1 MRKLEQMGTLF
12 YFVKETFRS
21 LLAAKLM
28 TFISIITIGSSLFFM
43 SLIGLG
49 IYNINGLLK
58 QTEKQSDIA
67 VYLTDDFS
75 EDTTKISMLLAQ
87 IKSYPQ
93 VKRVE
98 FIPKDSALARFSTIY
113 GRDMLDA
120 VSGNPLPASFEIYI
134 VDHFR
139 SNVVIKQFQ
148 EKLQTLGGVE
158 SVRYSREWIDLV
170 ERIRI
175 YFYTGAAIITSVM
188 LLVLHIM
195 ISNTIK
201 LTIYAR
207 RELVRNM
214 HLVGATRLFISTPFI
229 LEGMAQ
235 GFLGACVSVVALS
248 VLKLTFVQIPLS
260 WGPGSL
266 SIIILLTGAFFG
278 WIGSLSAVRKFM
290 V

>member
-1 MRKLEQMGTLF
+1 
-12 YFVKETFRS
+12 
-21 LLAAKLM
+21 M
-28 TFISIITIGSSLFFM
+28 TFISIITIGASLFFM
-43 SLIGLG
+43 SLIALG
-49 IYNINGLLK
+49 IYNINSLLT
-58 QTEKQSDIA
+58 QTEKQSDA
-67 VYLTDDFS
+67 VVYLTDDYS
-75 EDTTKISMLLAQ
+75 EDATKISMLEAQ
-87 IKSYPQ
+87 IKSHHQ
-93 VKRVE
+93 VKKVE
-98 FIPKDSALARFSTIY
+98 FIPKDSALARFSAIY
-113 GRDMLDA
+113 GREMLDA
-120 VSGNPLPASFEIYI
+120 VNGNPLPASFEIFI
-134 VDHFR
+134 VDQFR
-139 SNVVIKQFQ
+139 SNVIIKELQ
-148 EKLQTLGGVE
+148 EKLQALDGVE

-170 ERIRI
+170 ERVRI

-248 VLKLTFVQIPLS
+248 LFKLTFAQIPVS
-260 WGPGSL
+260 WGPGFFSL
-266 SIIILLTGAFFG
+266 IILLTGAFFG
-278 WIGSLSAVRKFM
+278 WIGSLSAVRKSM